1 MGARPG
7 IEQRPAP
14 RVEGA
19 EAGYGLD
26 MELLVILVLVVLVAA
41 VILYRWI
48 RSRRDGPPAP
58 PDHEGNPR

>member
-1 MGARPG
+1 
-7 IEQRPAP
+7 
-14 RVEGA
+14 
-19 EAGYGLD
+19 